1 MLDFDASKSQLAN
14 SKDKKPKTETILK
27 KRKRDEGDTAGL
39 GQEDEASKRQKLEH
53 KSETFKSLFIK
64 ESKNTEGKYE
74 GDFMT
79 RCAKWGLQ

>member
-1 MLDFDASKSQLAN
+1 M
-14 SKDKKPKTETILK
+14 K
-27 KRKRDEGDTAGL
+27 KRKRDDPSTLPEQGANGS
-39 GQEDEASKRQKLEH
+39 SKRQKKMEE